1 MKKLFTILLSIFI
14 ATTAFAQKIVEVFP
28 GEKVKLEFFDGRTF
42 SGKLNVLNSYPETV
56 AYNES
61 TREVTGKQLG
71 TSVLTVLWG
80 SERETIYV
88 NVVAG
93 KLSEDGTFTIGDNVK
108 ELKVSDIRSKTQV
121 KKIVFGKGLES
132 IEKNIFYN
140 FTNLEGELVIPGN
153 IKTIGDMAFAYCTKL
168 TSVVFEEGVESLG
181 KAPFNCS
188 TGIKKV
194 TLPKSL
200 KHAEGSLGLLYGSVD
215 IICEENTFAENYFK
229 KQRYYVPSCF
239 KVIGDSLVVKE
250 GTAYFPE
257 NYKGKG
263 IVKKIYLPD
272 SIIPDKFDKIISK
285 DIKIFCNKETDIALY
300 CALSHPNYEIITPA
314 TVIPMSDTVVTA
326 DSSETLREPE
336 NTTEPKPV
344 ISDLSLTETVT
355 EETDDITRRARDKK
369 NKVEPLLKTVW
380 GPREGYLQFA
390 ENRQSATCEPLAI
403 ANLLFYHNIP
413 LSGNHYYKTSKKEY
427 FQDFDRFN
435 ADYSQCLL
443 DMRKERSDAKHY
455 DTDLL
460 LYNCAIVLNR
470 DWLNATRDYYGIEI
484 MVPDYAPVKI
494 TRNSYAWPKYD
505 YCSKTKDEFEM
516 IIKKNLL
523 QNRPLMYSIH
533 SKDGKWNHLTIIDG
547 YRYSNTGV
555 FEVHV
560 DAGWEG
566 KESKWAPLWGSFD
579 AIDGNGLRTYDGE
592 NRLIYE
598 FIPLDEY
605 EKESWQP
612 KRVSEAEKKE
622 YTKLIN
628 TDLFHKHILAE
639 QAGGFGEEEHLI
651 FNEEEDWENQTSGE
665 ETDNLSAAQ
674 TVISVKSLETY
685 RYRENIIGVIDEL
698 SLESPKV
705 TLTEAAKGNA
715 KTELVITGS
724 GINNYN
730 SLEISYF
737 SDSFIPVEGMTK
749 LKLEVPKTA
758 SGIHAWRV
766 SWDIPVPEKAGAYQ
780 IRIYANGKLVS
791 NPFASHPEMNY
802 EILVYDEP
810 RISEVIVANVG
821 INAKSDLVKITVIGE
836 GFTTVDNPDDLFI
849 LECSKKDIV
858 KNPKVTVVT
867 DKLAYIEIKNPKKKG
882 NYKIKISNKS
892 RKSKQQFTLT
902 VNDYSSWKIGDFV
915 YTDGTRSSEYDSSKS
930 VAAVIFGFTD
940 EGTPLGVGL
949 SSTKEDL
956 GIGIKWAKATG
967 ENVSS
972 YSMLLGT
979 DGLIDEYSFGS
990 WNYWKEFHLDVD
1002 KTTGE
1007 WTGDFDGKD
1016 NLAIVR
1022 SVDPVYST
1030 PEKLSE
1036 YYPAFGYAENFA
1048 MYHKEL
1054 IGTEFEKGWYIP
1066 TMMELKIMTDSKV
1079 VVNASL
1085 HKAGGGSIG
1094 GVFASS
1100 NTEQNLRMFDNQPV
1114 TKGGVHA
1121 CWNFHL
1127 YDYCVIRAF

>member
-1 MKKLFTILLSIFI
+1 MKKLFAILFGLFI
-14 ATTAFAQKIVEVFP
+14 AAAVFAQKTVDVFP
-28 GEKVKLEFFDGRTF
+28 GEKMKLNFFDGKTY
-42 SGKLNVLNSYPETV
+42 SGKLNVINSYPDIVE
-56 AYNES
+56 YNES
-61 TREVTGKQLG
+61 TKEIKGKQVG
-71 TSVLTVLWG
+71 MSVLNVLWG
-80 SERETIYV
+80 SERETIVV

-93 KLSEDGTFTIGDNVK
+93 KLSSDGTFTIGDNVK
-108 ELKVSDIRSKTQV
+108 ELKISDIRSKTQV

-132 IEKNIFYN
+132 IEKNVFYN

-229 KQRYYVPSCF
+229 RQRYYVPSCF

-300 CALSHPNYEIITPA
+300 CTLSHPNYEIITPA
-314 TVIPMSDTVVTA
+314 TVIPKVDA
-326 DSSETLREPE
+326 AA
-336 NTTEPKPV
+336 
-344 ISDLSLTETVT
+344 TETATTTTTVT
-355 EETDDITRRARDKK
+355 TDVSATETEAEAEETDEITRMAQDKK

-380 GPREGYLQFA
+380 GPREGKLQFA

-435 ADYSQCLL
+435 ADYSDCVL
-443 DMRKERSDAKHY
+443 DASKKVSDYQMY
-455 DTDLL
+455 DNDLL

-470 DWLNATRDYYGIEI
+470 AWLNASCDYFGIEK

-494 TRNSYAWPKYD
+494 TRSSYAWSKYD
-505 YCSKTKDEFEM
+505 YCKKTKEEFEM
-516 IIKKNLL
+516 IIKTNLL
-523 QNRPLMYSIH
+523 QKRPLMYSIH

-547 YRYSNTGV
+547 YRYSKKGV

-560 DAGWEG
+560 DAGWDG
-566 KESKWAPLWGSFD
+566 KETKWAPLWGSFD
-579 AIDGNGLRTYDGE
+579 AIDSNGLRTYDGE

-598 FIPLDEY
+598 FIPLTGA

-639 QAGGFGEEEHLI
+639 QAGVFGEEEHLI
-651 FNEEEDWENQTSGE
+651 FNEEEDWENQTSGK

-674 TVISVKSLETY
+674 TVISVKSILETW
-685 RYRENIIGVIDEL
+685 RYRENVIGLIDEL
-698 SLESPKV
+698 SLENSKV

-758 SGIHAWRV
+758 NGIHAQRV
-766 SWDIPVPEKAGAYQ
+766 SWDIPVPEKAGTYQ
-780 IRIYANGKLVS
+780 IRIYADGKLAI
-791 NPFASHPEMNY
+791 NPLIYHPEMNY
-802 EILVYDEP
+802 EVIVYDEP

-821 INAKSDLVKITVIGE
+821 VKAKSDTVKLSVIGE
-836 GFTTVDNPDDLFI
+836 GFTTVDNPQDLFI

-867 DKLAYIEIKNPKKKG
+867 DRLAYIEIKNPKKKG
-882 NYKIKISNKS
+882 SYKIKISNKS
-892 RKSKQQFTLT
+892 KKSKQQFTLT

-915 YTDGTRSSEYDSSKS
+915 YTDGTRGSEFDSKKS

-949 SSTKEDL
+949 SSAQEDF

-1007 WTGDFDGKD
+1007 WKGDFDGKD

-1022 SVDPVYST
+1022 SVDPLYST
-1030 PEKLSE
+1030 PEKLAE
-1036 YYPAFGYAENFA
+1036 YYPAFGYAENYA
-1048 MYHKEL
+1048 SYHKEL
-1054 IGTEFEKGWYIP
+1054 IGTDFEKGWYIP
-1066 TMMELKIMTDSKV
+1066 TMMELKILTDSRA
-1079 VVNASL
+1079 VVNTAL
-1085 HKAGGGSIG
+1085 IRAGGISIFR
-1094 GVFASS
+1094 VFASS
-1100 NTEQNLRMFDNQPV
+1100 STEQNLRMFDNQPI
-1114 TKGGVHA
+1114 TKGLHV

-1127 YDYCVIRAF
+1127 YDYCAIRAF